1 MFTAAILKRLV
12 VMTIA
17 VPAALVAACA
27 TTPAPSS
34 ANAPQSLSAEVPRP
48 DTKAEPGNCDYYN
61 YYHDES
67 KNTAGGGKCATDCD
81 CDGMRSC
88 KSGSCQGEAR
98 AKIDCNSPDRHWNE
112 AWNPQG
118 AGKCASD
125 CDCDGRRACQAGTCQ
140 GAAR

>member
-1 MFTAAILKRLV
+1 MPTNELMKRLLLATVATSAV
-12 VMTIA
+12 V
-17 VPAALVAACA
+17 LAACA
-27 TTPAPSS
+27 TSPGAPSS
-34 ANAPQSLSAEVPRP
+34 TAQSLSAEAPHA

-67 KNTAGGGKCATDCD
+67 KNPVGGGKCATDCD

-88 KSGSCQGEAR
+88 KSGTCQGEAR

-118 AGKCASD
+118 AGKCSSD

-140 GAAR
+140 GVAR